1 MKRTQRIMDLHALY
15 LKSLNEEDT
24 GYVTDEENE
33 VEEVEALDDDK
44 EALVTKNV
52 VALAPQIIGAIKSM

>member
-15 LKSLNEEDT
+15 LKRLNEEDT

-33 VEEVEALDDDK
+33 VQEVEALDDDE
-44 EALVTKNV
+44 EALVTQNV
-52 VALAPQIIGAIKSM
+52 VALASQIIKSM